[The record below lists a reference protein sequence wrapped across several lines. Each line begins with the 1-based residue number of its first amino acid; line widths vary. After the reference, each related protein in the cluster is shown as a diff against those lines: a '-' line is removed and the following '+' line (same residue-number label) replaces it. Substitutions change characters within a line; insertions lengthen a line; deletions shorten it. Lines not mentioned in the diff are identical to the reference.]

1 MIRRPP
7 RSTLFPYTTL
17 FRSTAADNQP
27 AVNIHVLQGERE
39 MAQYNKTL
47 GRFDLVGLPA
57 APRGVPQI
65 EVSFN
70 IDANG
75 ITHVSA
81 KDLATGKEQS
91 IVIKSSGGLSEEEV
105 EKMVKDA
112 ESHAEEDK
120 KKKEAVEVHNQLDS
134 LIYTTE
140 KSLKDHGDKIDS
152 SEKGKIQ
159 SALDEAKKALEANDM
174 EQMKKASESLQQAA
188 HKLAEVMY
196 QQAAKQQQAGAG
208 DQAQA
213 GPKQEKKK
221 SEKEDDVIDADYK
234 VEDDDKEKNKT

>member
-1 MIRRPP
+1 
-7 RSTLFPYTTL
+7 
-17 FRSTAADNQP
+17 
-27 AVNIHVLQGERE
+27 VNIHVLQGERE

-47 GRFDLVGLPA
+47 GRFDLVGLPP

-91 IVIKSSGGLSEEEV
+91 IVIKSSGGLGEEEV

-120 KKKEAVEVHNQLDS
+120 KKKEAIETHNQLDS

-140 KSLKDHGDKIDS
+140 KSLKDHGDKIDA
-152 SEKGKIQ
+152 SEKSKIQ
-159 SALDEAKKALEANDM
+159 SALDEAKKALEANDI

-196 QQAAKQQQAGAG
+196 QQAAKQQQAGADPAG
-208 DQAQA
+208 QTQA
-213 GPKQEKKK
+213 GPKQETKQGGNKKPGK
-221 SEKEDDVIDADYK
+221 DDDVIDADYK
-234 VEDDDKEKNKT
+234 VEDEDNKKDSDKDKNK